1 MPQIQLGKDA
11 TLVFDSILTQ
21 SQVAKFGKLANNLMH
36 VGTSAYL
43 PLNELH
49 GVLFTQSRAAATKL
63 VLNHSQIIQHYLMPG
78 EPPAI
83 KPVGVY
89 LLLEYLAEVNPKKAI
104 LYKAGLSLVALIL
117 ATHPQTLVAALTASN
132 ALDAKIRAV
141 FQSLKNQHQ
150 LCQLS
155 GLAFQADESK
165 HVHHIE
171 CASLNP
177 ALVAEVS
184 NLVVIHEWIHQ
195 EYHQWVI
202 QEKLPVCRSTLGL
215 YAVRKRYST
224 PFVESLKAS

>member
-1 MPQIQLGKDA
+1 MPQIQLGKDK

-21 SQVAKFGKLANNLMH
+21 AQVAKFGKLANNLLH

-43 PLNELH
+43 PLSELH

-63 VLNHSQIIQHYLMPG
+63 VMNHSHIIQHYLMPG

-104 LYKAGLSLVALIL
+104 LYKAGLCLVALIL
-117 ATHPQTLVAALTASN
+117 ATHPETLVTALIASKE
-132 ALDAKIRAV
+132 LDARIHAV
-141 FQSLKNQHQ
+141 FQSLKSQHQ
-150 LCQLS
+150 ICQLS

-171 CASLNP
+171 CSSLNP
-177 ALVAEVS
+177 GLVAERT
-184 NLVVIHEWIHQ
+184 NLVVIHEWIHR
-195 EYHQWVI
+195 EYHQWAI
-202 QEKLPVCRSTLGL
+202 QEELPVCRSTLGL
-215 YAVRKRYST
+215 YAVKKRYST
-224 PFVESLKAS
+224 PFVNSLRAS